1 MEWKLLGSP
10 SEESHFLITLRLT
23 PDSRAPAKSWADA
36 VLVLAFVL
44 GAASSSASFSSSSSS
59 PTFSSSASCS
69 YCRLGPSWACLGPM
83 LGLCWP
89 TLALS
94 WPYVGS
100 MLPYVG
106 PILAHVGPILAH
118 VGPVLALCWP
128 MLALCWPM
136 LAHLGVY
143 VGASLAEFLAIYV
156 ETPSRC
162 KLFGFFPLA
171 GAQNYVKTTV
181 GRVAVE
187 RPAEGFVGFEAGTA
201 VPNVAF

>member
-1 MEWKLLGSP
+1 MGSP

-94 WPYVGS
+94 WPYVG
-100 MLPYVG
+100 
-106 PILAHVGPILAH
+106 
-118 VGPVLALCWP
+118 P
-128 MLALCWPM
+128 MLALCCPT
-136 LAHLGVY
+136 LEEC
-143 VGASLAEFLAIYV
+143 SPI
-156 ETPSRC
+156 
-162 KLFGFFPLA
+162 
-171 GAQNYVKTTV
+171 
-181 GRVAVE
+181 
-187 RPAEGFVGFEAGTA
+187 
-201 VPNVAF
+201 

>member
-1 MEWKLLGSP
+1 M
-10 SEESHFLITLRLT
+10 
-23 PDSRAPAKSWADA
+23 
-36 VLVLAFVL
+36 
-44 GAASSSASFSSSSSS
+44 
-59 PTFSSSASCS
+59 
-69 YCRLGPSWACLGPM
+69 
-83 LGLCWP
+83 
-89 TLALS
+89 LALS
-94 WPYVGS
+94 WPYVGP